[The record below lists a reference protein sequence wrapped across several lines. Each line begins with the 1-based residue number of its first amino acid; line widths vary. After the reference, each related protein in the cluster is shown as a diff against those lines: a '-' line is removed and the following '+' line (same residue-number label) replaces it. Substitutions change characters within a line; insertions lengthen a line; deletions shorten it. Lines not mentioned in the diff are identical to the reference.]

1 MVQVVKKT
9 TESSVENEILTRE
22 NSRKCVNTGNFSN
35 PVYTWQEAKREALP
49 RNSFHILQICGSEDV
64 LVYVKRKQENYL
76 EHITKQKNTSIM
88 EILLFDDDQNKK
100 RVDP

>member
-1 MVQVVKKT
+1 MFYKRAQ
-9 TESSVENEILTRE
+9 
-22 NSRKCVNTGNFSN
+22 CN
-35 PVYTWQEAKREALP
+35 PVYTCQEDKREALS